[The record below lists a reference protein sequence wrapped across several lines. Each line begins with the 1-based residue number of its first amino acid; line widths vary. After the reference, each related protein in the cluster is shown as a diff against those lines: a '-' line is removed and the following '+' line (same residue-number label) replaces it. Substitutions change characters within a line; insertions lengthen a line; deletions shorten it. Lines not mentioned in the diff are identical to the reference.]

1 MAESSVFNFSGCKLA
16 LLYNDQVL
24 VIRRDNDPSIL
35 FSGMLDVTGGTR
47 EGNESPSECAFR
59 EAREE
64 TGLTLTTECILWM
77 RQYDGTG
84 PEEPDGFFI
93 VGRLEK
99 NHTGLLRLGNEGQ
112 YLRMMDLQDFMRS
125 EEVIPFVRNRLNDYL
140 ASRR

>member
-1 MAESSVFNFSGCKLA
+1 
-16 LLYNDQVL
+16 
-24 VIRRDNDPSIL
+24 
-35 FSGMLDVTGGTR
+35 
-47 EGNESPSECAFR
+47 
-59 EAREE
+59 
-64 TGLTLTTECILWM
+64 M
-77 RQYDGTG
+77 RQYDATG

-99 NHTGLLRLGNEGQ
+99 NHTGLLRLGNKGQ